1 MIRLIDAEALKTE
14 INMTELIQWT
24 HELGDS
30 LRIDDVKIIIEYA
43 PTVEAYTREE
53 LTSWLN
59 LIIMEN
65 MDGVEEDKKFAD
77 HCAEILRRLD
87 GFERFAK
94 DKRAGKV

>member
-30 LRIDDVKIIIEYA
+30 LRLDDVKIIIEYA

-53 LTSWLN
+53 LECWLYQIAMNN
-59 LIIMEN
+59 L
-65 MDGVEEDKKFAD
+65 DGVERDKVFSDDCIELIK
-77 HCAEILRRLD
+77 RLD

-94 DKRAGKV
+94 DKREGKV